1 MSAVASGRSGS
12 SKPIHV
18 DDESRVYSSPSPNEG
33 ELAREVGS
41 TTKVEVEYTNEDEVK
56 ETPEQF
62 KENKT
67 NKALPA
73 KIGLATWVPAQGI
86 PFSGGRT
93 ITFRGTEPT
102 KPEDEDRSFRS
113 TLRSPSPTC
122 SHRSDRHASS
132 TVPTST
138 DDSRGTVVGRDKIR
152 CVDDTGR
159 DAFNHRRNMDRTK
172 AIQCKFERSDK

>member
-1 MSAVASGRSGS
+1 MSDVASGRSGS
-12 SKPIHV
+12 SKPTRV

-41 TTKVEVEYTNEDEVK
+41 TIKVEVEYTNEDEVEK
-56 ETPEQF
+56 TPEQF

-73 KIGLATWVPAQGI
+73 KIGLATWVPAQGT
-86 PFSGGRT
+86 PFCSERT

-113 TLRSPSPTC
+113 TPRSPSPTC
-122 SHRSDRHASS
+122 SHRSERHASS
-132 TVPTST
+132 TISTST
-138 DDSRGTVVGRDKIR
+138 DNSGTVVGRDKIR
-152 CVDDTGR
+152 CVDETGR
-159 DAFNHRRNMDRTK
+159 DAFNHCRNMDRTR